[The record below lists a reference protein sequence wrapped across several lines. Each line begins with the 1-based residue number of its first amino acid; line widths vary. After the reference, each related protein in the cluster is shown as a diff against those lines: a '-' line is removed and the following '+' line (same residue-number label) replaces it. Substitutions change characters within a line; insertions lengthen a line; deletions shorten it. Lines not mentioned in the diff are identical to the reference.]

1 MLAGPDLS
9 GIVSVNEFS
18 KTLQFAIMAAFV
30 RQDSELGKKIQNE
43 RCAGLSFLQ
52 IEGGDTR
59 LVGCRGSVEFG
70 LTVGDSRSYL
80 VSRTRRKK
88 ACDDWHVVCFEE

>member
-1 MLAGPDLS
+1 MDRERQR
-9 GIVSVNEFS
+9 VQQD
-18 KTLQFAIMAAFV
+18 TAIMAAFV
-30 RQDSELGKKIQNE
+30 RQGLELGKKIQNE

-52 IEGGDTR
+52 IEGFDAR

-70 LTVGDSRSYL
+70 LTFGDSGSYS

-88 ACDDWHVVCFEE
+88 ACDDWHVVCFEQ